1 MDKKMYKMLKF
12 AKVMLKIHSR
22 DRQAIFFSLFF
33 PLMFMFIISFA
44 SGGDP
49 EPIELGIVNNAENEL
64 ATNFIASL
72 DVTLLFNITIGE
84 EADLREQLIAGEKAV
99 VLILPDNFQDNGT
112 PADLAVLI
120 DAAQVRQAGI
130 VLPVLRQALVE
141 VERNLRNTEPLF
153 SLNIE
158 DVQARTQRYLDFV
171 VPGLLA
177 FSIMNIG
184 IAGSGFNI
192 VEYRRKGI
200 LKRLFV
206 TPIMP
211 GDFIGGLVLARLS
224 ICLVQLTGLLLAAI
238 FLFDVIF
245 VGSLV
250 TLYLF
255 ILMGTV
261 IFLSIG
267 FCLGSIAKSQQAII
281 AIGNLVTFPQMIL
294 SGIFFPI
301 ESLPDLIQPVANIL
315 PLSFV
320 SNGLREV
327 AINGTGLLEL
337 TPSVIGMI
345 VWAVIALFLAIR
357 LFVWKE
363 VAA

>member
-1 MDKKMYKMLKF
+1 MIMNKIFKF
-12 AKVMLKIHSR
+12 AKIMLKIHSR

-33 PLMFMFIISFA
+33 PLVFMFVISFA
-44 SGGDP
+44 SDN
-49 EPIELGIVNNAENEL
+49 ESAPIELGIVNIAGNALSSE
-64 ATNFIASL
+64 FIASL
-72 DVTLLFNITIGE
+72 ESTQLFNVTVGGESALRDELITGS
-84 EADLREQLIAGEKAV
+84 KTV
-99 VLILPDNFQDNGT
+99 VLILPENFQDNGT
-112 PADLAVLI
+112 PANLTLLI
-120 DAAQVRQAGI
+120 DAAQVRQVA
-130 VLPVLRQALVE
+130 VVMPVLEQALVK

-158 DVQARTQRYLDFV
+158 DVQSRTQRYLDFV

-177 FSIMNIG
+177 FSIMNIA

-206 TPIMP
+206 TPIEP
-211 GDFIGGLVLARLS
+211 RDFIGGLVLARLL
-224 ICLVQLTGLLLAAI
+224 ICLIQITGLLLAAI

-245 VGSLV
+245 VGNLASI
-250 TLYLF
+250 YLF
-255 ILMGTV
+255 ILFGTV

-267 FCLGSIAKSQQAII
+267 FFLGSIAKTQQAIM

-301 ESLPDLIQPVANIL
+301 ESLPDLAQPIAQIL

-320 SNGLREV
+320 SNGLREI
-327 AINGTGLLEL
+327 AINGAGLAEL
-337 TPSVIGMI
+337 IPDIIGMAI
-345 VWAVIALFLAIR
+345 WAVIALVLAVKQ
-357 LFVWKE
+357 FVWKE

>member
-1 MDKKMYKMLKF
+1 MTERMNKMLKL

-33 PLMFMFIISFA
+33 PLLFMFIINFA

-72 DVTLLFNITIGE
+72 EVTLLFNVTIGE
-84 EADLREQLIAGEKAV
+84 EAELREALIAGEKSV

-112 PADLAVLI
+112 PADLSVLI
-120 DAAQVRQAGI
+120 DAAQVRQAAI
-130 VLPVLRQALVE
+130 VMPVLEQALVY
-141 VERNLRNTEPLF
+141 VERNLRNTEPLY
-153 SLNIE
+153 SLNVE

-206 TPIMP
+206 TPIGP
-211 GDFIGGLVLARLS
+211 RDFIGGLVLARLA
-224 ICLVQLTGLLLAAI
+224 ICLVQLTGLLLAAL

-250 TLYLF
+250 SLYFF
-255 ILMGTV
+255 IMLGIV

-267 FCLGSIAKSQQAII
+267 FCLGSLATSQQAIM

-301 ESLPDLIQPVANIL
+301 ESLPDLAQPIANLL

-320 SNGLREV
+320 ANGLREI
-327 AINGTGLLEL
+327 AINGTGLMEL
-337 TPSVIGMI
+337 IPEVIGMG
-345 VWAVIALFLAIR
+345 VWTVLALVLAIR

-363 VAA
+363 VAT